1 MEMHVHTSRK
11 NVTIAMLVAIFLI
24 AIDGTV
30 VSTAMPTIVTDLGG
44 INLISWVFAVYLLTQ
59 TVTTPI
65 YGKLSDL
72 FGRKVVFNIGVV
84 LFVIGSVFSGF
95 AQNMDQLIWFRA
107 FQGIGAGAVF
117 PVTFTII
124 GDLYPGEERG
134 KMQGLF
140 SSVWGISGLVGPLV
154 GGFFV
159 DQISW
164 RWIFFINLP
173 VGIVSIVMV
182 TLFLKETFEKKS
194 HRNIDYSGAL
204 TFTIGT
210 TSLLYALLNGGQK
223 YAWKSATILTLFA
236 IAVVFIGLFLWI
248 ETKVSEP
255 ILPLSL
261 FKIRAI
267 AISNAAAFFVS
278 GVLIALSVYL
288 PLWIQGLIG
297 FTAVSS
303 GLTLTPMSITW
314 PIGATIGG
322 RLMFKIGSK
331 STSVLG
337 MLAIVVGSAF
347 LLLADSRSTFWL
359 FVVVMLLIGFG
370 MGFALT
376 AFTVLVQNAVGWNLR
391 GAATASSTFL
401 RTLGQTVG
409 IALYGTWF
417 NHVIAVQSKAA
428 FGPTGP
434 TFDMNKLLTP
444 QTAKHIPSQVL
455 TTFHHVL
462 ETALHSVFIWVVA
475 TAVISGVITLFLPG
489 HQKSTESTV
498 KSPQK
503 VMKPATDS

>member
-1 MEMHVHTSRK
+1 MNTKTSRK

-30 VSTAMPTIVTDLGG
+30 VSTAMPTIVSDLGG
-44 INLISWVFAVYLLTQ
+44 IKLISWIFAAYLLTQ
-59 TVTTPI
+59 AVTTPI

-72 FGRKVVFNIGVV
+72 FGRKVIFNVGVV
-84 LFVIGSVFSGF
+84 LFVMGSVLSGF
-95 AQNMDQLIWFRA
+95 AQSMDQLIWFRA
-107 FQGIGAGAVF
+107 FQGIGAGAVL

-173 VGIVSIVMV
+173 VGIVSIIMV
-182 TLFLKETFEKKS
+182 TVFLQEKFEKKANR
-194 HRNIDYSGAL
+194 HIDYWGAL
-204 TFTIGT
+204 TFTVGT

-223 YAWKSATILTLFA
+223 YAWQSSMMVTLFA
-236 IAVVFIGLFLWI
+236 VAIVFIALFLWI
-248 ETKVSEP
+248 ESKSPEP
-255 ILPLSL
+255 MLPLSL

-267 AISNAAAFFVS
+267 AVSNAAGFFIS

-288 PLWIQGLIG
+288 PMWIQGLLG
-297 FTAVSS
+297 YTAVGS
-303 GLTLTPMSITW
+303 GLTLTPMSIAW
-314 PIGATIGG
+314 PIGSTIGG

-331 STSVLG
+331 STSVMG
-337 MLAIVVGSAF
+337 MLSIVLGCVF
-347 LLLADSRSTFWL
+347 LVTASIASTFWI

-370 MGFALT
+370 MGFAMT

-417 NHVIAVQSKAA
+417 NHVIATQTKKA
-428 FGPTGP
+428 FGPSSP
-434 TFDMNKLLTP
+434 AFDMNKLLTP
-444 QTAKHIPSQVL
+444 HSAAHIPPAIIGTL
-455 TTFHHVL
+455 HKVL
-462 ETALHSVFIWVVA
+462 ETGLHSVFIWVGA
-475 TAVISGVITLFLPG
+475 TAVISCVITFFLPG
-489 HQKSTESTV
+489 HQKPSNAAV
-498 KSPQK
+498 
-503 VMKPATDS
+503 KPAEA